1 MSDNEEIN
9 EEFFAKEENPEF
21 IAEREYRRP
30 TSKQE
35 KKKYGLEGEP
45 LAEREVYQPARRQ
58 FERTLANYVEEATKD
73 KHELSLEA
81 WGKAML
87 EASQVKKLSQYKN

>member
-9 EEFFAKEENPEF
+9 EDFFAREENIEF

-30 TSKQE
+30 TSRQE
-35 KKKYGLEGEP
+35 KIRHGLEGEP
-45 LAEREVYQPARRQ
+45 LTEREVYQPARRQ
-58 FERTLANYVEEATKD
+58 FERTLANYVEEATKE

-87 EASQVKKLSQYKN
+87 EASQVNEAFSI